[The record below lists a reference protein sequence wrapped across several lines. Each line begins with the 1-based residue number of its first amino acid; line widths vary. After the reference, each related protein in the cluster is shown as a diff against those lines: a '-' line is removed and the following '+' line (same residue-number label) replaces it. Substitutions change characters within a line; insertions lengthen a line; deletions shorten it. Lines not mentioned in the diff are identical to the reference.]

1 MALGFLDREVEFGA
15 LQFLM
20 DSHEASADGHPRPP
34 SDAAG
39 PTGVRAGR
47 WGRVGR
53 QLARRSPFEGTI
65 RPGRVPLLAPLSGR
79 PTLPFPH
86 PWNYRRP
93 LCILETFF
101 HGADAEADLGARH
114 TRYLDVPGFAPVLVT
129 RDPAVIKAI
138 SLATGD
144 KAGQFD
150 RDTMP
155 TSGIARATGEKT
167 LLYANGAVWREQKRL
182 VASPFARSTLF
193 NPEVFSEFETT
204 FRGIAADRLEAVR
217 RRVAQTE
224 SQTLRLQLE
233 PEIKAAMLEMLVNSF
248 FGASVSTEELRARD
262 VPALDLV
269 IDNIVKDTVMAK
281 AGCPMHRLPD
291 FFPGM
296 RRARGASSAFEALVS
311 TVIEPRARR
320 GGAWKQFESD
330 ASDESLR
337 PNIRVFL
344 AGALEAT
351 TSYASWALA
360 HLARDPAAQERLY
373 QEVRDVDEYTPETLK
388 RLEYLSCVLNETLRL
403 TPALYF
409 HPRRASADTW
419 VRTEHGQTLH
429 LPSGT
434 HVLLDVWHA
443 NRHEDFWGVEVTG
456 APADQFV
463 PERWWGKGATDQ
475 GAREW
480 AHFGFGHGP
489 RFCPGKNLGQLETAL
504 VVGAVVKLFEIRAP
518 SRENPPKAGVST
530 KPGDGV
536 LVDLRIRP
544 R

>member
-1 MALGFLDREVEFGA
+1 MH
-15 LQFLM
+15 
-20 DSHEASADGHPRPP
+20 SHEASADGQPHP
-34 SDAAG
+34 AHETTQ
-39 PTGVRAGR
+39 PTRARRGSLGR
-47 WGRVGR
+47 LGQ
-53 QLARRSPFEGTI
+53 QLARRSPFDGTI
-65 RPGRVPLLAPLSGR
+65 RPGRVRLFAPFAGR

-86 PWNYRRP
+86 PWNYREP
-93 LCILETFF
+93 LRILQTFF
-101 HGADAEADLGARH
+101 HGADAEADRGARH

-129 RDPAVIKAI
+129 RDPAIIKAI
-138 SLATGD
+138 SAATGD
-144 KAGQFD
+144 KPGQFD

-167 LLYANGAVWREQKRL
+167 LLYANGSIWREQKQL
-182 VASPFARSTLF
+182 VAPPFARSTLF
-193 NPEVFSEFETT
+193 NPEIFSEFEAT
-204 FRGIAADRLEAVR
+204 FRTIAADRLEAVR
-217 RRVAQTE
+217 VRVAATA
-224 SQTLRLQLE
+224 SQSLRVQLE

-248 FGASVSTEELRARD
+248 FGAAATTEELRSRD

-281 AGCPMHRLPD
+281 AGCPMHRLPS
-291 FFPGM
+291 FFPGI
-296 RRARGASSAFEALVS
+296 RRARSASAAFEALVS
-311 TVIEPRARR
+311 KVIEPRVRR
-320 GGAWKQFESD
+320 SGAWKQFESE
-330 ASDESLR
+330 APDEALR

-360 HLARDPAAQERLY
+360 HLARNPAAQERLY
-373 QEVRDVDEYTPETLK
+373 QEVRDVEDYSPQTLK

-409 HPRRASADTW
+409 HPRRASVDTW
-419 VRTEHGQTLH
+419 VRTDQDQTLL
-429 LPSGT
+429 LPAGT

-443 NRHEDFWGVEVTG
+443 NRHEDFWGTQVTG

-475 GAREW
+475 GTREW

-504 VVGAVVKLFEIRAP
+504 VVGAVIQLFELRAP
-518 SRENPPKAGVST
+518 TPQNPAKAGVST
-530 KPGDGV
+530 KPLDGV
-536 LVDLRIRP
+536 LVDLRIRQ